1 MRKTSK
7 FKNYYMET
15 GMLYE
20 YSGAI
25 KISLKIY
32 MISLKTFYI
41 KSKVNSRLFYCCH
54 WIDSRRKRS
63 LNLIKNLPL
72 KNWLD
77 VDILSF
83 LHKYYQYEGNFLPA
97 LDFFKKCR
105 HFINQRLTRDNPLF
119 KKFNFNIY
127 IFNTILRLLILTND
141 KISESL
147 NIGRL
152 FYKIKKNRKIDKKEF
167 WVMSRIFF
175 HFQNKFR
182 VENKF
187 KNLPYIYKNYE
198 KIPQIP
204 YFIEITKN
212 ISSNGIQRRSPV
224 EQIKLYTSIDVK
236 KILTEN
242 KRFKSPYTT
251 ILKIFSIQIKIFESF
266 LIYPDSYCDFNRN
279 MRIKLNLL
287 LKFEKNINR
296 FITKKLIIKIINCY
310 SLLNWRNPYPYHL
323 FLKMQQKLG
332 LSCFIFRQ
340 VFLNPAANIKR
351 KLVNFNKEYIL
362 KLNMAT
368 EELFEKKK
376 LKNLL
381 KISLILVLINF
392 KLSLMFKN
400 GENFK
405 KIMFCDVF
413 DKKESY
419 KKENIFKGGNITTLN
434 TMNETVFLLH
444 KILIFKLIERKET
457 PKKFIASKILEILIS
472 SKNFSKSNP
481 FNYRPFF
488 IILALKKKRYVKA
501 YNLLRLQCS
510 TTPYSI
516 KSWQLL
522 SLVEEEIGITVS
534 KTLRFTLR
542 VIGKFPRSIPGIIF
556 AGNLCSIF
564 GSSGYAL
571 AEFYQAYRWKNN
583 SPFLNLSISIQYLN
597 GSINRRNKL
606 KGLLILLCL
615 SFFFRYKILR
625 YFTIQLILQENLYSD
640 FLNLEILY
648 NSGRILLFLG
658 INLRANINFE
668 VIFKYKKTVSNA
680 RKLNRNRRKH
690 QESILQKEAV
700 LNSLFLEDCIGNTFD
715 FNQE

>member
-1 MRKTSK
+1 MRNSYRS
-7 FKNYYMET
+7 KNYYLET

-25 KISLKIY
+25 KTSLKIY
-32 MISLKTFYI
+32 LISLKTFYI
-41 KSKVNSRLFYCCH
+41 KSKLNGRLFYCCH
-54 WIDSRRKRS
+54 WIDPFRKRS
-63 LNLIKNLPL
+63 LNLIKNTNL
-72 KNWLD
+72 KKWLE

-83 LHKYYQYEGNFLPA
+83 LHKYYQYEGNFISA
-97 LDFFKKCR
+97 LDFLKKCR
-105 HFINQRLTRDNPLF
+105 HFINQKLSRDKILF

-152 FYKIKKNRKIDKKEF
+152 FYKIKKNLEIDKREF
-167 WVMSRIFF
+167 WLMSRIFY
-175 HFQNKFR
+175 HFKNKFR
-182 VENKF
+182 VKNKF
-187 KNLPYIYKNYE
+187 KNLPYIYKNY
-198 KIPQIP
+198 KNLPQIP
-204 YFIEITKN
+204 YFIEITRNSNRYN
-212 ISSNGIQRRSPV
+212 IPRRNPV
-224 EQIKLYTSIDVK
+224 EQIKLYIALDIK
-236 KILTEN
+236 KNLIEN
-242 KRFKSPYTT
+242 KRFTPQYTT
-251 ILKIFSIQIKIFESF
+251 ILKIFLKQVKIFESF
-266 LIYPDSYCDFNRN
+266 LIFSDSYCDFNRN
-279 MRIKLNLL
+279 LRIKLNLL
-287 LKFEKNINR
+287 LKFEKNISR
-296 FITKKLIIKIINCY
+296 FITKKLIIKIINYY
-310 SLLNWRNPYPYHL
+310 SLLDSRNPYPYYL
-323 FLKMQQKLG
+323 FLKMEQKLDLPG
-332 LSCFIFRQ
+332 FILTPVLS
-340 VFLNPAANIKR
+340 NPSAKIKK

-376 LKNLL
+376 WNNLL

-405 KIMFCDVF
+405 KIVFGDVF
-413 DKKESY
+413 DKKESFNE
-419 KKENIFKGGNITTLN
+419 ENIYKGSNMMTLVN
-434 TMNETVFLLH
+434 MNENVFLLH
-444 KILIFKLIERKET
+444 KILIFKLIG
-457 PKKFIASKILEILIS
+457 KKNISNNFIASKILEILAS
-472 SKNFSKSNP
+472 SKIFSKSTS
-481 FNYRPFF
+481 FNLTPIF

-510 TTPYSI
+510 STPYSV
-516 KSWQLL
+516 KSWRLL
-522 SLVEEEIGITVS
+522 SLVEKEIGIAVS
-534 KTLRFTLR
+534 KTLRFALR

-556 AGNLCSIF
+556 AGNLCSVF

-597 GSINRRNKL
+597 GSINRRNNL

-625 YFTIQLILQENLYSD
+625 YFTIQLILQENFYSD

-658 INLRANINFE
+658 INSRANINFE
-668 VIFKYKKTVSNA
+668 VVFKHKKTVSNA
-680 RKLNRNRRKH
+680 RKFNRNRKKR
-690 QESILQKEAV
+690 QELILQKEV
-700 LNSLFLEDCIGNTFD
+700 LLSSLFLADCM
-715 FNQE
+715 